1 MIEFGEL
8 FADLPTYANPG
19 AIKVDGVIPAKVG
32 YRGFPNFAER
42 STNALGS
49 TAVGLFTAFSSTG
62 STNYAGD
69 TTKLYQYD
77 SSQAFNDKSKA
88 GNYSNSTTENDRD
101 FWSFTQFGNRVIATN
116 YADPI
121 QYFDET
127 SSSLFTDLISTIHAK
142 YLATVR
148 DFVFA
153 GYTKEIETAKTF
165 DSSAISS
172 NEITITA
179 HGWATGDTVV
189 YDRNSNTALTNLTDG
204 STYYVIKVDADTIKL
219 ATTAANAVA
228 GTAITLSATG
238 GSETHKLEKFTT
250 NFQRVKWSALN
261 DSSDWTASTAT
272 QSGYQDV
279 VGTHGKI
286 QAVVGGEDF
295 ATIFFERAI
304 YRADYTGSPLIFTFN
319 KVADNIGAFAPRSV
333 ASFGNMIFFLAD
345 DGFYKLTGGQQLEP
359 IGNGKIDD
367 FFYNDL
373 LTNIDGI
380 TSAIDPNNSLVVW
393 SYRGA
398 DATGGISLNNKLL
411 VFNYAVNKWS
421 TASVDLEYLATS
433 AQEAFTLEALD
444 AISSSVDTLPYSLDS
459 YRWLDGQIGLAG
471 FNSSHKFGKF
481 SGTNV
486 DATIDTKEFEG
497 VEGKRSTLIN
507 CTPIVDVNGFTGT
520 VTATPIT
527 RSSQAD
533 AVTVGT
539 AVSERSNNGDCP
551 LRSTSRYHR
560 IRIIASGKFT
570 TLSGVQ
576 IEARPEGRR

>member
-1 MIEFGEL
+1 M
-8 FADLPTYANPG
+8 
-19 AIKVDGVIPAKVG
+19 
-32 YRGFPNFAER
+32 
-42 STNALGS
+42 
-49 TAVGLFTAFSSTG
+49 
-62 STNYAGD
+62 
-69 TTKLYQYD
+69 
-77 SSQAFNDKSKA
+77 
-88 GNYSNSTTENDRD
+88 
-101 FWSFTQFGNRVIATN
+101 
-116 YADPI
+116 
-121 QYFDET
+121 
-127 SSSLFTDLISTIHAK
+127 
-142 YLATVR
+142 
-148 DFVFA
+148 
-153 GYTKEIETAKTF
+153 
-165 DSSAISS
+165 
-172 NEITITA
+172 
-179 HGWATGDTVV
+179 
-189 YDRNSNTALTNLTDG
+189 
-204 STYYVIKVDADTIKL
+204 
-219 ATTAANAVA
+219 
-228 GTAITLSATG
+228 
-238 GSETHKLEKFTT
+238 
-250 NFQRVKWSALN
+250 
-261 DSSDWTASTAT
+261 
-272 QSGYQDV
+272 
-279 VGTHGKI
+279 
-286 QAVVGGEDF
+286 
-295 ATIFFERAI
+295 
-304 YRADYTGSPLIFTFN
+304 IFTFN

-398 DATGGISLNNKLL
+398 GATGGISLNNKLL
-411 VFNYAVNKWS
+411 VFNYAVNRWS

-444 AISSSVDTLPYSLDS
+444 EISSSIDTLPYSLDS
-459 YRWLDGQIGLAG
+459 YRFLDGLIGLSG

-481 SGTNV
+481 SGANV

-539 AVSERSNNGDCP
+539 AVSERSNNCDCP